1 MYLTNATPLG
11 IPVILSLSKF
21 ICTIFPYAENI
32 IVSSSSVTSLHGCG
46 KNKETTKKKNHEK
59 SVKRFDRMEILLP
72 WQVGNVEI
80 CLFTVFTWRSSVRHL
95 DTLIL
100 NLQPIQRLNG
110 PDSIIRFLIIHKT
123 EPVAVSSLSK
133 MNENR
138 ELKTLKLVRAG

>member
-1 MYLTNATPLG
+1 
-11 IPVILSLSKF
+11 
-21 ICTIFPYAENI
+21 
-32 IVSSSSVTSLHGCG
+32 
-46 KNKETTKKKNHEK
+46 
-59 SVKRFDRMEILLP
+59 MEILLP

-138 ELKTLKLVRAG
+138 ELKTLKLVRAGWW